1 MCLLVDTFLVAG
13 SERRAILFTLPSIVF
28 PHPSLYTPSVM
39 PARFLPPKRRGNQ
52 LGSALLI
59 LFLVG
64 SSIYYIAAPQRAD
77 EATLD
82 AAPVVPISVVTRAYR
97 SKELTSISIRG
108 SDVYA
113 TYQSGSVI
121 RAYKELGDTVSTLE
135 WNDPAVATDVT
146 VENMEVENFFKSH
159 LGDVLFFLIFIG
171 LGIWIFRSIARS
183 QSTALSF
190 GKSKARIAD
199 ARDVKTTF
207 KDVAGCEEA
216 KNDLQE
222 IVDFLKHPKKYQAI
236 GAKIPRGAL
245 LVGAPGTGKTLL
257 ARAVAGEAGVPFFS
271 ISGSEFVE
279 MFVGVGASRVRDLF
293 LKAKRNAPC
302 IIFID
307 EIDAVG
313 RQRGG
318 AGFGGGHDEREQ
330 TLNQILT
337 EMDGF
342 DKETN
347 VIVMAAT
354 NRPDVLDV
362 ALLRPGRFDRR
373 VFIDKPD
380 LSARHRIL
388 EVHAR
393 NKKMAKDCDLLTIAK
408 QSVGMAGAD
417 LENIMNEAAIYAAKR
432 GAKHIQNED
441 LVNAVEKVTLGSEK
455 RSRKLTEKEKRI
467 TAYHEVGH
475 AIVGHLCEESDELHK
490 ISIVSRGFALGV
502 TWFLPKEDQYTTTKQ
517 KFLDEICGLMG
528 GRAAE
533 ALIFGEITTGASNDI
548 EKASAIARNM
558 ATRYGMDESDL
569 GLVSYGERQGSGFLG
584 IDLGSSRNYSE
595 DVAKKIDTFVRS
607 TIAQQYERAL
617 GMLTQ
622 HRNKLDEITEKL
634 LAVETM
640 SAEEFSQIF
649 DGGTR
654 KKVKEGKKKADA

>member
-1 MCLLVDTFLVAG
+1 MAQPG
-13 SERRAILFTLPSIVF
+13 
-28 PHPSLYTPSVM
+28 
-39 PARFLPPKRRGNQ
+39 FLPPRRRQNQ
-52 LGSALLI
+52 LFSALLLIFLI
-59 LFLVG
+59 L
-64 SSIYYIAAPQRAD
+64 SSVYYMTAPERTED
-77 EATLD
+77 EKLTSAKEV
-82 AAPVVPISVVTRAYR
+82 AVSAVTRGY
-97 SKELTSISIRG
+97 KEKQFSEIMVRG
-108 SDVYA
+108 SNVYA
-113 TYQSGSVI
+113 KYHSGSYVQS
-121 RAYKELGDTVSTLE
+121 YKEVGDSLTTLG
-135 WNDPAVATDVT
+135 WNDPANPT
-146 VENMEVENFFKSH
+146 VVRVDNIELKNFFKAH
-159 LGDVLFFLIFIG
+159 LGDLLFFVMLIA
-171 LGIWIFRSIARS
+171 LGMWVFRSLAKS
-183 QSTALSF
+183 QNNAMSF

-199 ARDVKTTF
+199 AKDVKTTF
-207 KDVAGCEEA
+207 KDVAGCDEA
-216 KNDLQE
+216 KNDLKE
-222 IVDFLKHPKKYQAI
+222 IVDFLKNPRKYTTI

-293 LKAKRNAPC
+293 LRAKRNAPC

-342 DKETN
+342 DKDTN
-347 VIVMAAT
+347 IIVMAAT
-354 NRPDVLDV
+354 NRPDVLDS

-380 LSARHRIL
+380 LIARKQIL

-393 NKKMAKDCDLLTIAK
+393 NKKMAKGCDLEVIAR
-408 QSVGMAGAD
+408 QTVGMAGAD
-417 LENIMNEAAIYAAKR
+417 LENIMNEAAIFAAR
-432 GAKHIQNED
+432 TGAKQVTQKD
-441 LVNAVEKVTLGSEK
+441 LVEAVEKVTLGSEK

-475 AIVGHLCEESDELHK
+475 AIVGHLCKESDPLHK

-517 KFLDEICGLMG
+517 KFLDEICGLLG

-533 ALIFGEITTGASNDI
+533 ELVFDEITTGASNDI

-558 ATRYGMDESDL
+558 ATRYGMDEEL
-569 GLVSYGERQGSGFLG
+569 GLVSYGERQGSAYLG
-584 IDLGSSRNYSE
+584 VDLGSSRNYSE
-595 DVAKKIDTFVRS
+595 DIAKKIDAFVKE
-607 TIAQQYERAL
+607 TIALQYERAKKFIVV
-617 GMLTQ
+617 
-622 HRNKLDEITEKL
+622 HRVKMDVIVDKLMET
-634 LAVETM
+634 ETM
-640 SAEEFSQIF
+640 SFDEFFEIF
-649 DGGTR
+649 EGKPR
-654 KKVKEGKKKADA
+654 KKESKATKETKESKE